1 MKASRIAI
9 VGLISLFTASSLA
22 VFGQSMG
29 QPMGQA
35 TMQQKPEPGKP
46 APRLGL
52 PKEIKAIIQEGLVT
66 RQGRQDIPFTI
77 FKAMEFPAGRGM
89 HAVLFFKARNA
100 DLGYTVPL
108 APRPGNASAPTAA
121 TADVREVRLVAALEF
136 FQPDQTGVLKV
147 YRELG
152 FPVTLQTEN
161 AGYDPAK
168 EEWYSVGVALPYG
181 KYTAGMFISGV
192 DPKTGK
198 PDLRKVGVSYF
209 DVDIPGPETY
219 QGGLE
224 TTPIF
229 FARDIRQMESYEG
242 KPIIH
247 RGFFTYSV
255 LHFVPNIDSVVTAED
270 NSQIEAFFIVL
281 GAKEAG
287 VESAAGPASPKF
299 SIEAAFELQKE
310 DGASVIKWETKQFNT
325 QYVSQVLPLKQPA
338 DKSAL
343 PAGRYVLIVKVKDL
357 FSGSL
362 VDKKVPFDVR

>member
-9 VGLISLFTASSLA
+9 VGILSFFAVSSLA
-22 VFGQSMG
+22 VFGQ
-29 QPMGQA
+29 PM
-35 TMQQKPEPGKP
+35 TQQKPEPGKP

-77 FKAMEFPAGRGM
+77 FKALQFPVSQGM

-100 DLGYTVPL
+100 DLGYTMPL
-108 APRPGNASAPTAA
+108 PARPGKSSTPPAA
-121 TADVREVRLVAALEF
+121 TADVREVRLVAAIEF
-136 FQPDQTGVLKV
+136 FQPDGTGVLKV
-147 YRELG
+147 SREIG
-152 FPVTLQTEN
+152 FPVTLQTES

-168 EEWYSVGVALPYG
+168 EDWYSVGITLPYG
-181 KYTAGMFISGV
+181 KYTAGMLISRI

-242 KPIIH
+242 RPLIH

-255 LHFVPNIDSVVTAED
+255 LQFVPNIDSVVTAED
-270 NSQIEAFFIVL
+270 NSQIEVFFIVL

-287 VESAAGPASPKF
+287 VESAVAPASQKF

-310 DGASVIKWETKQFNT
+310 DGASLIKWEARQYNT
-325 QYVSQVLPLKQPA
+325 QYVSQVLPLKRSAEKPA
-338 DKSAL
+338 LA
-343 PAGRYVLIVKVKDL
+343 AGSYVLAIKVKDL
-357 FSGSL
+357 LSGSS